1 MTQHI
6 RLYYSSNNIN
16 FGDQL
21 SRYLIK
27 KITGL
32 GIERAKDRTDN
43 KLVAIGSLL
52 TPRVLLS
59 RSIVWGT
66 GTLTSKSIRRWPK
79 NLFPLNRCLSDFVS
93 SIIKYHHKNSLF
105 KAVRGPLT
113 RDQIIN
119 FGYNCPEIYGDPAI
133 LLPRFYKSQSEKK
146 FPIGLI
152 VHHKHESNLD
162 KSILSDFGIHA
173 ISIKRSTDKELEGF
187 IDELNS
193 CQCIYS
199 TSLHGLITAIAYGIP
214 CRWLKIQN
222 SPIHHEENYKFND
235 FFLGVNTT
243 PMSPLIIPTLS
254 LTNLQK
260 LSLHSTQIITIKA
273 NIQDNLINS
282 FPFDLVAN
290 FSTS

>member
-1 MTQHI
+1 M
-6 RLYYSSNNIN
+6 
-16 FGDQL
+16 
-21 SRYLIK
+21 
-27 KITGL
+27 
-32 GIERAKDRTDN
+32 
-43 KLVAIGSLL
+43 
-52 TPRVLLS
+52 
-59 RSIVWGT
+59 
-66 GTLTSKSIRRWPK
+66 
-79 NLFPLNRCLSDFVS
+79 
-93 SIIKYHHKNSLF
+93 
-105 KAVRGPLT
+105 RGPLT

-152 VHHKHESNLD
+152 AHHKHESNLD

-173 ISIKRSTDKELEGF
+173 ISIKRSTDKELEEF